1 MRKIYTIFL
10 WLLASHIAISQSS
23 SGFATQVNNIFQHVN
38 RSLVTTGLLEDY
50 GFQLTDITE
59 YDGIIRSDNSLGVA
73 EWRSLYSSLTSQAF
87 NANFNLPALTSINT
101 TMKNQQ
107 NTDGN
112 KVNIMVM
119 HVNYNKFKDNALT
132 SNLMSLSNGKLY
144 DVPGRPTTPYETK
157 TAFAISPTTHNLSG
171 ASHQFILRQ
180 NFFVTNTGKS
190 LTSRQVEFGD
200 GQGYQTVSW
209 NSTINVTYSTDGEKT
224 IKVKFTYTDAT
235 VVESHSKIEVR
246 DTDNSLQ
253 MAAFDPSCGQTTSGS
268 TTITSTRSFSGVTA
282 SANIRVRYGQG
293 HCNEIHNPLIVVE
306 GFDLDNFYNILNTL
320 AAPEGNPQSF
330 SAIVDNNGPTTLL
343 DALQQGMGADTYDII
358 YVDYNQPTTY
368 VQANAYMLQ
377 AVIAW
382 VNTQKAAAGST
393 SKNVVLGVSMGGLV
407 ARYALADME
416 DGNVQHDTR
425 LMITHDTPHQGAN
438 IPPSF

>member
-320 AAPEGNPQSF
+320 AAPEGNP
-330 SAIVDNNGPTTLL
+330 
-343 DALQQGMGADTYDII
+343 
-358 YVDYNQPTTY
+358 
-368 VQANAYMLQ
+368 
-377 AVIAW
+377 
-382 VNTQKAAAGST
+382 
-393 SKNVVLGVSMGGLV
+393 
-407 ARYALADME
+407 
-416 DGNVQHDTR
+416 
-425 LMITHDTPHQGAN
+425 
-438 IPPSF
+438 